1 MENQNT
7 KILNERGEKKIS
19 NKTRDWLTDWMETET
34 NKVDGSTKEKK
45 KISLK
50 QKIL

>member
-1 MENQNT
+1 MENLNT
-7 KILNERGEKKIS
+7 KILNKGEKKMS

-34 NKVDGSTKEKK
+34 NK
-45 KISLK
+45 K